1 MSFDYNEIQLSH
13 RTARESADLA
23 ADWLILIACRRTD
36 AWFACKLIKN
46 HVDIWVLF
54 CILCDLLDELL
65 GESIIWG
72 IWFIY
77 RLSLSIKPTD
87 RQSDGKMCIEGSLV
101 GHGFAFEQEKK
112 KKNRSGWCGFAT
124 SNLCS
129 EISRLYYFIL
139 FFAVLYFYSL
149 AQQLF
154 VRILAQPVLFL
165 SVGQIYSPPRTTPD
179 HKSNFTWTEDCRKEW
194 QGTVPNFEWQSF
206 YERVI
211 ISQFI

>member
-1 MSFDYNEIQLSH
+1 MSI
-13 RTARESADLA
+13 
-23 ADWLILIACRRTD
+23 ILYFV
-36 AWFACKLIKN
+36 WFARWTFRG
-46 HVDIWVLF
+46 VDHLR
-54 CILCDLLDELL
+54 DM
-65 GESIIWG
+65 
-72 IWFIY
+72 IY
-77 RLSLSIKPTD
+77 LSAISVYQTD
-87 RQSDGKMCIEGSLV
+87 GQTEWMAKCVEGSLV
-101 GHGFAFEQEKK
+101 GHGFAIEQEK

-129 EISRLYYFIL
+129 EISRLYYIIL
-139 FFAVLYFYSL
+139 LFAVLYFYSL

-179 HKSNFTWTEDCRKEW
+179 HKSNFTWTEEDCRKEW